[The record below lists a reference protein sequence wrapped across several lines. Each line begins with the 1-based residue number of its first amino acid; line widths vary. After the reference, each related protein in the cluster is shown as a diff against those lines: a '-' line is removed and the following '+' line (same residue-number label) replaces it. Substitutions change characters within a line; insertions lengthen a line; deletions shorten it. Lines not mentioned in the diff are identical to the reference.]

1 MRGSLAVFLVIFS
14 SLMLMSAN
22 AFLSSLGN
30 RRGSFAAG
38 INMKSNNNSY
48 RRMLKKAKDG
58 RPKKKNAS
66 VQSHPDVEAPVPQE
80 SAPSPVQARGDGQQK
95 AWDQQVDT
103 ESMSTREKA
112 KFKNQVP
119 FTEDMYETIKAC
131 VNILSDRSNRENPK
145 IPTQDE
151 AMWFKD
157 AIEAVI
163 EDAHLYGPPKR
174 PERTAAP
181 PPEE

>member
-1 MRGSLAVFLVIFS
+1 MRGRFLLFCAVITL
-14 SLMLMSAN
+14 SLMYTS
-22 AFLSSLGN
+22 AFLTEVGN
-30 RRGSFAAG
+30 RRSVLSGG

-58 RPKKKNAS
+58 RPKKQNAS
-66 VQSHPDVEAPVPQE
+66 VQSQPDIESPVSQK
-80 SAPSPVQARGDGQQK
+80 SAPSPVQVQSQGQQI

-131 VNILSDRSNRENPK
+131 VNILSDRSNKENPK
-145 IPTQDE
+145 RATQEE

-157 AIEAVI
+157 AIEAII

-174 PERTAAP
+174 PERAISP
-181 PPEE
+181 PDVE

>member
-66 VQSHPDVEAPVPQE
+66 VHPDVEAPVPQE